1 MRNGYIVIS
10 LIMLLSAC
18 ENANYRSSVPT
29 VPVSFTLNITQEYP
43 HFVLDNGFQT
53 MEITKT
59 KFEREYIGYAGLLIW
74 IGMDGHYHAV
84 DLCCPHCLK
93 ANKPVVADGIFAVCP
108 ICDEHFDL
116 SYGYALPTK
125 GMTHE
130 PLRKYQTIVHQQITG
145 LSLRVIN

>member
-1 MRNGYIVIS
+1 MRIGYIVIS
-10 LIMLLSAC
+10 LIILLSAC

-29 VPVSFTLNITQEYP
+29 VPVSFTINITQEYP

-93 ANKPVVADGIFAVCP
+93 PNKPVVADGIFAVCP

-116 SYGYALPTK
+116 SYG
-125 GMTHE
+125 
-130 PLRKYQTIVHQQITG
+130 
-145 LSLRVIN
+145 